1 MGTRRPEA
9 ARPGRPMAQRKTFP
23 LRLDPALYQALQ
35 RWADSE
41 LRSANG
47 QIEFLLRR
55 ALQEAGRLPEKPLAA
70 SGAEPGDE

>member
-1 MGTRRPEA
+1 
-9 ARPGRPMAQRKTFP
+9 MAQRKTFP
-23 LRLDPALYQALQ
+23 LRLDPAIYQALQ

-55 ALQEAGRLPEKPLAA
+55 ALQEAGRLPEKPLPA
-70 SGAEPGDE
+70 GDTEPGDE